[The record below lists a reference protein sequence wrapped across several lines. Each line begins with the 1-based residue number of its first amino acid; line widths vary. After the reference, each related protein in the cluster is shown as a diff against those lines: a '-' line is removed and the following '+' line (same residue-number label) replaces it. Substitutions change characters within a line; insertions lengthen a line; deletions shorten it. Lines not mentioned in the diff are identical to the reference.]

1 MWKRRNK
8 KKTVNS
14 LAWIIFSDFFFSL
27 HIFTIGIYV
36 RTSIFPL
43 LRRWLVRVVQ
53 SHDIRKI
60 ERQWGKIQ
68 MKMFLYFMK
77 KNQFRKKH
85 WSIDYVSQICI
96 CKYIVAFW
104 IISSDTNNKQS
115 SSVFAF
121 AKNDRH
127 YLKFISSSFHYCSF
141 HKHTS
146 PHHRAVWPWWERRF
160 CTRQG
165 VELKMLYVVCIRH
178 ENVSSLENF

>member
-104 IISSDTNNKQS
+104 IISSDTNNSQVVS
-115 SSVFAF
+115 LRLQRMIAIILSLSAAHFTTV
-121 AKNDRH
+121 R
-127 YLKFISSSFHYCSF
+127 FISTHR
-141 HKHTS
+141 HTIVQCGHDGKEDS
-146 PHHRAVWPWWERRF
+146 VQDKE
-160 CTRQG
+160 
-165 VELKMLYVVCIRH
+165 
-178 ENVSSLENF
+178 